1 LARTRTLAAMSRV
14 ARLLCFVAVLPI
26 AACYAPDY
34 VLRPQIVRADA
45 NGIVIRGGRGTNPY
59 NMAALHCQHY
69 GKVSVPR
76 GAQPSGAYALTF
88 FYACE

>member
-1 LARTRTLAAMSRV
+1 MSRV
-14 ARLLCFVAVLPI
+14 ARLLCLLAVLPI
-26 AACYAPDY
+26 AGCYASDY
-34 VLRPQIVRADA
+34 RVQPKIVRADA
-45 NGIVIRGGRGTNPY
+45 SGIIIVTGAGINPY

-76 GAQPSGAYALTF
+76 GSQVSGAHELTY

>member
-1 LARTRTLAAMSRV
+1 MNRL
-14 ARLLCFVAVLPI
+14 ARLLCLLAIPSL
-26 AACYAPDY
+26 AGCYAPDY

-45 NGIVIRGGRGTNPY
+45 TGIVIRGGRGTNPY

-69 GKVSVPR
+69 GKLSVPR
-76 GAQPSGAYALTF
+76 GTQPSGDYALTF